1 MARMKLTELKT
12 KYSPKGPYLN
22 SFLNVDIK
30 NKVVFSMLRSNRYTL
45 ELIRK
50 ENRYTMS
57 FFDREYQEEI
67 VKFGMSSGRDS
78 NKKMTNTTLTAVET
92 PSGNMSYKEAKII
105 IELGLFEV
113 TTVSP
118 DDFLTEDARQFII
131 DAHTETNEY
140 HKLVFGEIK
149 NVWVRK

>member
-1 MARMKLTELKT
+1 MKLTELKT

-92 PSGNMSYKEAKII
+92 PSG
-105 IELGLFEV
+105 
-113 TTVSP
+113 
-118 DDFLTEDARQFII
+118 
-131 DAHTETNEY
+131 
-140 HKLVFGEIK
+140 
-149 NVWVRK
+149 